1 MFEDY
6 QMPELIGEPGRLFAK
21 PGTCP
26 LYCEHD
32 PAETKAMHTHPIQ
45 DRINWLFDLSHTH
58 SELYCDPENH
68 LARQRYQAKYTTEI
82 VALKCMDGRIHLPY
96 ATQTPLGIIRPFRNL
111 GGIFDLGWPYLGDLL
126 ADVVSASI
134 RQGRRVLV
142 IITYHFSRGDTAR
155 GCAGFNC
162 NQDAALTHALGIKK
176 QVEAIFGSGHQ
187 SVYPLVCGFETD
199 EDALI
204 LHNNS
209 GNRLDLSTLAS
220 DRHPDLNS
228 RLKAMF
234 ADMPDQVQHDLMPLL
249 EGNVRHIAQIRNSNR
264 ELAIEH
270 REWTLCVGR
279 GFDFLHVPNIAL
291 IIGPYSPDLSHP
303 IQKAAG
309 IIQGNM
315 DKGRIPDDGFLL
327 LSSAP
332 YQDPGPDRA
341 RAELKARFM
350 AAFTAQVIR
359 DCQPQLAEKMISR
372 TAILNWPTRRLEVL
386 EAPATVIA

>member
-1 MFEDY
+1 
-6 QMPELIGEPGRLFAK
+6 
-21 PGTCP
+21 
-26 LYCEHD
+26 
-32 PAETKAMHTHPIQ
+32 MHTRPIQ
-45 DRINWLFDLSHTH
+45 DRIDWLLDLSRTH
-58 SELYCDPENH
+58 SKRFCDPENH
-68 LARQRYQAKYTTEI
+68 LARQRYQAEHSTEI
-82 VALKCMDGRIHLPY
+82 IALKCMDGRIHLPH

-126 ADVVSASI
+126 ADMVSDSI
-134 RQGRRVLV
+134 RQERRVLV

-162 NQDAALTHALGIKK
+162 DHEAALAHAQGIKA
-176 QVEAIFGSGHQ
+176 QVEAIFGAGHQ

-204 LHNNS
+204 LHNKADK
-209 GNRLDLSTLAS
+209 RLDLSTLVS
-220 DRHPDLNS
+220 EQHPDLPA
-228 RLKAMF
+228 RLEAMF
-234 ADMPDQVQHDLMPLL
+234 NDMPGQVRRDLMPLL
-249 EGNVRHIAQIRNSNR
+249 EGNIRHIAEIRSTDR
-264 ELAIEH
+264 ELAVEH

-291 IIGPYSPDLSHP
+291 IIGPFSPDLSHP

-332 YQDPGPDRA
+332 YQEPGPDRA
-341 RAELKARFM
+341 RAEMKARFM
-350 AAFTAQVIR
+350 ADFTATVIR
-359 DCQPQLAEKMISR
+359 DCQPQLAKKMISR
-372 TAILNWPTRRLEVL
+372 TAILNWPTRRLEVF
-386 EAPATVIA
+386 ESAATGTV

>member
-1 MFEDY
+1 
-6 QMPELIGEPGRLFAK
+6 
-21 PGTCP
+21 
-26 LYCEHD
+26 
-32 PAETKAMHTHPIQ
+32 MHTRPIQ

-126 ADVVSASI
+126 ADVVGASI

-162 NQDAALTHALGIKK
+162 NQEAALTHALGIKK

-220 DRHPDLNS
+220 DRHPELNS